1 MGQDVDTLMKIAAS
15 DNSHDDVSV
24 YVEPLNLNPYD
35 FMDHAYYGICGFR
48 DGTYLTPHTREMFYT
63 ARRQTSVYKNY
74 VRPILDAMVT
84 PIFADAIPRS
94 VDSNSLFADFI
105 NDVDNNGT
113 SLDGF
118 ITECMKT
125 CIRQGQVFVVMDNFS
140 EDDMP
145 ETILDARSER
155 VFPYVMMKTANDV
168 KSYSLD
174 KWGNLQS
181 IIFYDRTTTMNGKE
195 VQLFRKWD
203 ANSSQILT
211 EKNGVYTAV
220 EAEVVHGLGAIPV
233 LSMYSAPR
241 RCKHKLLI
249 EPPLYDIARIALVIY
264 NKDSE
269 VRDLERAQ
277 SFSVLCVQ
285 SDRGGNLSLGSHNVI
300 FVPPET
306 QFMPQFIS
314 PNPAILVGLM
324 VNSEKLR
331 DDLYKLAEQNGVT
344 AVKSETSGV
353 AESFRF
359 FGHETVLQRV
369 SSMASTLDYAIFDL
383 FCKYTNETPEYST
396 DYPTDFAP
404 GNITVEVDSLD
415 KYLKQ
420 KLPPKAQSLALKKWT
435 RLVLNDQDQAELQEA
450 LDEIDEMGDEAEVV
464 EDSMEE
470 PQGGETGMT
479 GETGMEDS
487 SEEDSMMGATGMDGQ
502 DTEVD

>member
-1 MGQDVDTLMKIAAS
+1 MGQDVDSLMRIVAS

-35 FMDHAYYGICGFR
+35 FMDHAYYGTRGFR
-48 DGTYLTPHTREMFYT
+48 DGTYLTPHTREMFYR

-94 VDSNSLFADFI
+94 IDSSSLFADFVY
-105 NDVDNNGT
+105 DVDNNGV
-113 SLDGF
+113 SLDNF
-118 ITECMKT
+118 VNECMKT
-125 CIRQGQVFVVMDNFS
+125 CIRHGQVFVVMDNFTES
-140 EDDMP
+140 DMP
-145 ETILDARSER
+145 ETVLDARSER
-155 VFPYVMMKTANDV
+155 VFPYVMIKTANDV

-181 IIFYDRTTTMNGKE
+181 IIFFDRIATINNKE
-195 VQLFRKWD
+195 VQLYRRWD
-203 ANSSQILT
+203 ANSSQIT
-211 EKNGVYTAV
+211 IEKDGSYTPA
-220 EAEVVHGLGAIPV
+220 EPEVVHGLGVIPV
-233 LSMYSAPR
+233 LTMYSAPR
-241 RCKHKLLI
+241 RCKQKLLI

-285 SDRGGNLSLGSHNVI
+285 SDRGGNLSLGAHNVI

-306 QFMPQFIS
+306 QFMPTFIS

-344 AVKSETSGV
+344 AVKSMTSGV

-369 SSMASTLDYAIFDL
+369 SRMASTLDYAIFDL
-383 FCKYTNETPEYST
+383 FCRYTNETPTYT
-396 DYPTDFAP
+396 ADYPVDFAP
-404 GNITVEVDSLD
+404 GNITAEVDSLD

-420 KLPPKAQSLALKKWT
+420 NLPAKAKSLALKKWT
-435 RLVLNDQDQAELQEA
+435 RLVLNDQDQEELQEA
-450 LDEIDEMGDEAEVV
+450 LDEIDEIAEGQPAQVTTTQPV
-464 EDSMEE
+464 GKTDMEGSMEE
-470 PQGGETGMT
+470 PDDDGGESGM
-479 GETGMEDS
+479 S
-487 SEEDSMMGATGMDGQ
+487 GQ
-502 DTEVD
+502 NPDVD